1 MKLAGL
7 SVPQTDT
14 ISQAHP
20 CRSRKVRINSV
31 QLILLADDRTHFLV
45 AGQPGTF
52 STVQHES
59 YDQ

>member
-45 AGQPGTF
+45 AILF
-52 STVQHES
+52 ES
-59 YDQ
+59 FHDKLLKRAA